1 MSVAAPEFTPEFIDV
16 DGTKIAVRYRAGDKL
31 PGVVWLGGYRSDMLG
46 TKAVILDGW
55 AAQTG
60 HSALRHDYSGHGE
73 SGGDFNQG
81 TISRWLA
88 QSLAVYRH
96 YASGPQILVG
106 SSMGGWIALRMA
118 QELKKEG
125 RAPVGIVL
133 IAPAPISLPHLS
145 NPRLP
150 GNRSATLKK
159 RAISR
164 NRRIIR
170 PILTSIPARSSKTGD
185 RIWFSMASS
194 RPAVRSIS
202 CKACRTR
209 MFPTN
214 MH

>member
-46 TKAVILDGW
+46 TKAVILDEW

-106 SSMGGWIALRMA
+106 SLH
-118 QELKKEG
+118 G
-125 RAPVGIVL
+125 RLDRAAHG
-133 IAPAPISLPHLS
+133 AGTEE
-145 NPRLP
+145 R
-150 GNRSATLKK
+150 RQSARRH
-159 RAISR
+159 RADC
-164 NRRIIR
+164 
-170 PILTSIPARSSKTGD
+170 ARSRFHCRT
-185 RIWFSMASS
+185 
-194 RPAVRSIS
+194 
-202 CKACRTR
+202 CRTR
-209 MFPTN
+209 AYRETEARP
-214 MH
+214 